1 MSTDT
6 SIASVAPTGPASVA
20 PSVLVVDVGG
30 TNVKVRASDWRE
42 TVKIP
47 SGMHMTPVAMVAAVR
62 ALLGNRRYDVVSIGY
77 PGPVLDGYAAQEPVN
92 VGPGWVGFDFAT
104 AFGMPTRMLN
114 DAAMQ
119 ALGNYTGGRML
130 FLGFGTGMG
139 SAMVVDA
146 LVLPLELAHLP
157 YRKGKTYE
165 EYVGAAGR
173 KELGEHRW
181 RHHCRQ
187 VATMLRDALQMHDVV
202 LGGGNARHLRRL
214 PQGMRLGL
222 HDAAFMGGLK
232 MWGVAAPTEPPPDHG
247 GEPPEL

>member
-1 MSTDT
+1 MTADPPTAGVPLS
-6 SIASVAPTGPASVA
+6 SVVPPT

-30 TNVKVRASDWRE
+30 TNVKVRASDWSE
-42 TVKIP
+42 TLKIP
-47 SGMHMTPVAMVAAVR
+47 SGMHMTPALMVEQVL
-62 ALLGNRRYDVVSIGY
+62 ALLGNRRYDAVSIGY
-77 PGPVLDGYAAQEPVN
+77 PGPVAEGQPVQEPVN
-92 VGPGWVGFDFAT
+92 VAPGWIGFDYAA

-119 ALGNYTGGRML
+119 ALGNYAGGRML

-146 LVLPLELAHLP
+146 IVLPLELAHLP
-157 YRKGKTYE
+157 YRRGKTYE

-187 VATMLRDALQMHDVV
+187 VATMLRDALQMPDVV
-202 LGGGNARHLRRL
+202 LGGGNARYVRRL
-214 PQGMRLGL
+214 PPGMRIGR
-222 HDAAFMGGLK
+222 HDAAFVGGLK
-232 MWGVAAPTEPPPDHG
+232 MWGLAAP
-247 GEPPEL
+247 PEIPTSH